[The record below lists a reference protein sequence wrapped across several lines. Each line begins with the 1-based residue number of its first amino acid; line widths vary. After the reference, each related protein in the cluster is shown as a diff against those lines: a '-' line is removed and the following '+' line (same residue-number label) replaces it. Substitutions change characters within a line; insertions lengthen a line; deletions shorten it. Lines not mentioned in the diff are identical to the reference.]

1 MSKKIKLD
9 DALYDKARKHAE
21 IAGYASVDEFVA
33 HILGKEMAKIEEG
46 GDSMEEIEKRLRG
59 LGYIS

>member
-9 DALYDKARKHAE
+9 DELYNKAQRHAE
-21 IAGYASVDEFVA
+21 IAGYASIDEFVA

-46 GDSMEEIEKRLRG
+46 GDSMEEVEKRLRG